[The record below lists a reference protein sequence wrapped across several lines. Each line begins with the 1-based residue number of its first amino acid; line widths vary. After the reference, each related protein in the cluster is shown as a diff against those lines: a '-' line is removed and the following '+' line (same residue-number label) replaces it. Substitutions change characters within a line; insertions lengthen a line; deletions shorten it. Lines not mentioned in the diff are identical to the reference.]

1 MRAPV
6 SDFTCPRLLARE
18 QEAFFRDTPLC
29 MGLSS
34 ELPGPDTYWSDSAS
48 GIPILMVRNG
58 EGRFQAFANVCRHR
72 GSPLVPEGRG
82 SRARFACPFHAWT
95 YDNDGRLLAVNQG
108 RQFGDVSGMDLGLV
122 ALPSAE
128 LCGTL
133 WVRPAAG
140 GPMEPDAC
148 LAGLQDDF
156 AHWKLPDHPHAG
168 TQVIDA
174 RINWKLALDSYGE
187 IYHLNVLHAK
197 TVAKEMVGNL
207 QTFDAFGRHFRM
219 VCANQKFNVLRM
231 LIPDTERWPYKQVT
245 STVYFLYPN
254 VIVLVDA
261 FGIDLLRIFPLQD
274 SPSRSRTVHTWY
286 VDPKVQRH
294 FADNGIPYD
303 DRLGTFRDVVEREDY
318 AILEDVQRNVERG
331 IPPEIVLGRNE
342 AALQHFRNAHRSGL
356 GRELLSVEHT

>member
-95 YDNDGRLLAVNQG
+95 YDNDGKLLAVNQG
-108 RQFGDVSGMDLGLV
+108 RQFGDVSSMDLGLV
-122 ALPSAE
+122 ALPCAE

-187 IYHLNVLHAK
+187 IYHLNVLHAT

-207 QTFDAFGRHFRM
+207 QTFDAFGRNFRM
-219 VCANQKFNVLRM
+219 VCANQKFNLLRM
-231 LIPDTERWPYKQVT
+231 LIPHTERWPYKQVT

-318 AILEDVQRNVERG
+318 AILEDVQVNAERG